1 MCQKSEIRQLN
12 VTRCKML
19 NEEALRV
26 LETLDGWV
34 QLLPLHISRL
44 FSCTF
49 ENVRSQTFQS
59 IKPFKQF
66 SGSHWGRSSLKPR
79 SKERVWR
86 ARKVPLFTHNL
97 VSWTH
102 YLVTFPCNF
111 YLISFIMYILSCI
124 LLIGFIL
131 YLAHKFYLISCT
143 SSFILYLAQSGE
155 QTDGWNRGAA
165 ESHCSPCR
173 GSTACLKNV
182 KQIKCSNWSINGEM
196 LKLVKLDSD
205 FGNNV

>member
-1 MCQKSEIRQLN
+1 MHIIEFTRNPKKVQCAKNSEIRKLN

-49 ENVRSQTFQS
+49 ENVRSHTFQS

-97 VSWTH
+97 VSCI
-102 YLVTFPCNF
+102 LNA
-111 YLISFIMYILSCI
+111 LSC
-124 LLIGFIL
+124 
-131 YLAHKFYLISCT
+131 
-143 SSFILYLAQSGE
+143 
-155 QTDGWNRGAA
+155 
-165 ESHCSPCR
+165 
-173 GSTACLKNV
+173 
-182 KQIKCSNWSINGEM
+182 
-196 LKLVKLDSD
+196 D
-205 FGNNV
+205 FSV

>member
-1 MCQKSEIRQLN
+1 MRHAQLNLPEILKRCNVLNKEAKKSEIRQLN

-44 FSCTF
+44 FSYTF
-49 ENVRSQTFQS
+49 ENVCSQTFQS
-59 IKPFKQF
+59 TNPFKRF

-86 ARKVPLFTHNL
+86 ARKVPLFANNL
-97 VSWTH
+97 VFWTH

-124 LLIGFIL
+124 LLIIFIL
-131 YLAHKFYLISCT
+131 YLVSIRWTNWWMKQRCSWKPLQSSRRIT
-143 SSFILYLAQSGE
+143 SMPPKC
-155 QTDGWNRGAA
+155 QTDR
-165 ESHCSPCR
+165 
-173 GSTACLKNV
+173 
-182 KQIKCSNWSINGEM
+182 M
-196 LKLVKLDSD
+196 LKSV
-205 FGNNV
+205 NTW